1 MPNKTFQTNDAVE
14 EQGSDFNYREILDAV
29 ILHWH
34 WFAISII
41 GCLFIAFLYLRYKAP
56 VYSTGAEVLI
66 KEDDPYKSRMS
77 GNGLADFSQL
87 GILTNSNEQ
96 QDVGPESRDQPE
108 ALCPLCVRRHGA

>member
-34 WFAISII
+34 WFAISIV

-66 KEDDPYKSRMS
+66 KEEDPYKSRMQGS
-77 GNGLADFSQL
+77 ALAIGNPD
-87 GILTNSNEQ
+87 EQ
-96 QDVGPESRDQPE
+96 
-108 ALCPLCVRRHGA
+108 